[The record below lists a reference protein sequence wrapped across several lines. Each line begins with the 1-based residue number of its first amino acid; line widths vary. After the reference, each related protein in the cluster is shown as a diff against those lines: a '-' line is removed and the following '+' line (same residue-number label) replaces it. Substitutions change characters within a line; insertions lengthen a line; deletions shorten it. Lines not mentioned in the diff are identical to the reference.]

1 MSSSNQVLI
10 TTVVG
15 IIVRLILFNITSLR
29 EWLESRVEISTP
41 LTGWN
46 RILEAIYLKQALNMS
61 PYESDLVHEMPIMIK
76 FYSIITNLLSQRFI
90 NYFFILIDALN
101 GLLLYKISEKILA
114 YLEQIEIIEFNEGK
128 YDLFKIR
135 QDENRSQEEMEQK
148 KREMLQKSSRFL
160 ISSFN
165 NTYLSLITLI
175 FYNLSPYVIVSCI
188 TKSTSVVNNLILC
201 LWLILLLSDRV
212 GLSLLFLALISHNSV
227 YPLMLIVPTLL
238 YVYNSNTNGSKE
250 INCVKY
256 LIYYSGYLLA
266 IFGMNYYFEDFS
278 FSFIKSTYLF
288 ILKVPDLQPNLGLFW
303 YFFTEM
309 FDHFREFFT
318 WILQLNTFIYL
329 IPLTIRLKK
338 NPIILIY
345 ILIGIISILKSY
357 PCVGDA
363 GLYISLLPTFKHL
376 FRFMKNLLIY
386 SCMFF
391 ISTILAPIMWH
402 LWIHTGSGN
411 ANFYFA
417 ITLVY
422 SISQIFL
429 IVDVLFAYLKRE
441 YIKFKGDLIPVLDD
455 GTFAN
460 FTIE

>member
-1 MSSSNQVLI
+1 MSSNKILI
-10 TTVVG
+10 TVASG
-15 IIVRLILFNITSLR
+15 IFIRLILFNITSLR
-29 EWLESRVEISTP
+29 EWLENRVEISTP

-46 RILEAIYLKQALNMS
+46 RILEAIYLKQTLDMS
-61 PYESDLVHEMPIMIK
+61 PYESDLIHEIPIMIK
-76 FYSIITNLLSQRFI
+76 FYSIILSIFGQNLI
-90 NYFFILIDALN
+90 NYFFIIIDALN
-101 GLLLYKISEKILA
+101 GLLLYKISEKILTF
-114 YLEQIEIIEFNEGK
+114 LEQIEITEFTDGK
-128 YDLFKIR
+128 YELFKIR
-135 QDENRSQEEMEQK
+135 TNENQSQEEMEQK
-148 KREMLQKSSRFL
+148 KLEMLKKSSRFL

-175 FYNLSPYVIVSCI
+175 FYNLSPYVITSCI
-188 TKSTSVVNNLILC
+188 TKNTSVINNFLLC
-201 LWLILLLSDRV
+201 LWLVLLLSDRV

-227 YPLMLIVPTLL
+227 YPTMLIVPTLL
-238 YVYNSNTNGSKE
+238 YVWNAATDSKE
-250 INCVKY
+250 LKCSKY
-256 LIYYSGYLLA
+256 FLYYFGYLLT
-266 IFGMNYYFEDFS
+266 IFGVNYFLEDFS
-278 FSFIKSTYLF
+278 LNYIKSTYLF

-329 IPLTIRLKK
+329 IPLTIRLKN

-345 ILIGIISILKSY
+345 VLIGLISVLKSY
-357 PCVGDA
+357 PCLGDA
-363 GLYISLLPTFKHL
+363 GLYISLLPTFKYL
-376 FRFMKNLLIY
+376 FKFMKNLLIY

-429 IVDVLFAYLKRE
+429 IVDILYAYLKRE
-441 YIKFKGDLIPVLDD
+441 YIKFKGDLIPVLED
-455 GTFAN
+455 GKFAN